1 MGLLPF
7 AGAALDTTSAMT
19 DLRREVKEIESYM
32 PDETEA
38 MRTVSV
44 VRPGLFVSAPS
55 AVKAFNRNNAEDAK
69 NSP

>member
-1 MGLLPF
+1 
-7 AGAALDTTSAMT
+7 MT
-19 DLRREVKEIESYM
+19 DLRERSREIESYM
-32 PDETEA
+32 PDGTEA

-44 VRPGLFVSAPS
+44 VRPGLFVSAPP

>member
-1 MGLLPF
+1 
-7 AGAALDTTSAMT
+7 MT

-32 PDETEA
+32 PDGTEA
-38 MRTVSV
+38 MRVMTVSL
-44 VRPGLFVSAPS
+44 RLFVSAPS

>member
-1 MGLLPF
+1 
-7 AGAALDTTSAMT
+7 MT
-19 DLRREVKEIESYM
+19 DLKREVKEIESYM
-32 PDETEA
+32 PDGTEA